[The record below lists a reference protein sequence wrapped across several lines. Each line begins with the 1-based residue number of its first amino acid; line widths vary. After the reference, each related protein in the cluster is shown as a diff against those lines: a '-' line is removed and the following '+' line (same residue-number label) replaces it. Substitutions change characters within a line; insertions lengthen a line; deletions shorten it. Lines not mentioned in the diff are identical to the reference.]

1 MTKKQKS
8 LAAHLEEIAGEF
20 IKIGTAPESGSYLG
34 LENEVVEAVGFLFIA
49 LFPHHFG
56 ASRGRFEK

>member
-1 MTKKQKS
+1 MAETQKS

-34 LENEVVEAVGFLFIA
+34 LESIISIIRSAMSLQ
-49 LFPHHFG
+49 
-56 ASRGRFEK
+56 R